1 MKCWMLGLWLL
12 LLGSGLSQAADPPPI
27 PLRIAAAAD
36 LVFCLDALN
45 EAFRQAHPGTPVHVS
60 PGSSGNLLAQIQQGA
75 PFDLFLS
82 ADRSYPL
89 ALIAAGSAESNS
101 LTHYANGRL
110 VLWTLKPEIV
120 VTNGLSVLT
129 HPAFR
134 RLVLANPDHAPYG
147 RAARDALQ
155 RAGLWNQ
162 VTNRLVLA
170 DNIAQ
175 AAQWVQTGAADA
187 GLVAL
192 SLVSAPRL
200 KNLGTYWV
208 LPEDSHVPLEQA
220 AVLTRRGATNSAA
233 RAYLNFLRTP
243 EARAIFDQYGFRLP
257 TSTLAP

>member
-1 MKCWMLGLWLL
+1 MLELWVL
-12 LLGSGLSQAADPPPI
+12 LLGSGLGLAADPPT
-27 PLRIAAAAD
+27 PLRIAAASD
-36 LVFCLDALN
+36 LMFCLDALN
-45 EAFRQAHPGTPVHVS
+45 DAFRTAHPGTQVQVT
-60 PGSSGNLLAQIQQGA
+60 PGSSGNLFAQIQQGA

-89 ALIAAGSAESNS
+89 ALIAAGAAESNS

-110 VLWTLKPEIV
+110 VLWTLKPEIA
-120 VTNGLSVLT
+120 VTNGLPVLT
-129 HPAFR
+129 QPTFR
-134 RLVLANPDHAPYG
+134 RLAIANPEHAPYG

-175 AAQWVQTGAADA
+175 AAQWVQTGAVDA

-192 SLVSAPRL
+192 SLVSAPKL
-200 KNLGTYWV
+200 KGVGAYWV
-208 LPEDSHVPLEQA
+208 LPEDSHAPLEQA
-220 AVLTRRGATNSAA
+220 AVLTRRGTTNAAA

-243 EARAIFDQYGFRLP
+243 KARSIFDQYGFRLP
-257 TSTLAP
+257 TPTTAP

>member
-1 MKCWMLGLWLL
+1 MKRLVLGLWLL
-12 LLGSGLSQAADPPPI
+12 LLGSGLSHADASPS
-27 PLRIAAAAD
+27 PLRIAAASD

-45 EAFRQAHPGTPVHVS
+45 DAFRTAHPGAQVHVT
-60 PGSSGNLLAQIQQGA
+60 PGSSGNLFAQIQQGA
-75 PFDLFLS
+75 PFELFLS

-110 VLWTLKPEIV
+110 VLWTLKPEV
-120 VTNGLSVLT
+120 TVTNGLSVLT
-129 HPAFR
+129 QPAFR
-134 RLVLANPDHAPYG
+134 RLAIANPEHAPYG

-175 AAQWVQTGAADA
+175 AAQWVQTGAVDA

-192 SLVSAPRL
+192 SLVSAPKL
-200 KNLGTYWV
+200 QGVGTYWL
-208 LPEDSHVPLEQA
+208 LPDDRHAPLEQA
-220 AVLTRRGATNSAA
+220 AVLTRRGATNSVA

-243 EARAIFDQYGFRLP
+243 EARAIFDRYGFRLP
-257 TSTLAP
+257 TPAIAP